1 MVNISLLEKSI
12 PVAPIKIAALDS
24 CHELA
29 QKVDSH
35 LVQFRQELD
44 SHNKSGLSF
53 RGYSEDTFLI
63 ESKCPRFGSGEAK
76 GVINESVRGTDL
88 FVMQQQPEKH
98 IESMSLC
105 HFSMKAVSIREPKEN
120 LLTVHLRFRN
130 W

>member
-44 SHNKSGLSF
+44 SHNKSGSSF

-76 GVINESVRGTDL
+76 GVINESVRGTR
-88 FVMQQQPEKH
+88 P
-98 IESMSLC
+98 
-105 HFSMKAVSIREPKEN
+105 
-120 LLTVHLRFRN
+120 FRYGRCLQL
-130 W
+130 